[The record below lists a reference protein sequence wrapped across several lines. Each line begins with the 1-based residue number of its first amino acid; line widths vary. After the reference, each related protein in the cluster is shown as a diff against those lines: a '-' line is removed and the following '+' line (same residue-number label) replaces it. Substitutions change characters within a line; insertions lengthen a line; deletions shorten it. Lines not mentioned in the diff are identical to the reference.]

1 MNSSIDIR
9 VVGQMSELKEFVNL
23 CKVIQHLG
31 RMGSN
36 RTIKLTV
43 DGDGSGRLAFYG
55 IERKPHV
62 PSGVEY
68 IDFNSN
74 GIDVD
79 SEEAL
84 DLYIG
89 E

>member
-1 MNSSIDIR
+1 VNKSFDIR
-9 VVGQMSELKEFVNL
+9 VVGQEPEIKEFINL
-23 CKVIQHLG
+23 CKVIQSLG
-31 RMGSN
+31 RHGAN
-36 RTIKLTV
+36 RTIKLSV
-43 DGDGSGRLAFYG
+43 DGDGSGRLAFFG
-55 IERKPHV
+55 IGKEEGRTK
-62 PSGVEY
+62 Y
-68 IDFNSN
+68 TDFNSN